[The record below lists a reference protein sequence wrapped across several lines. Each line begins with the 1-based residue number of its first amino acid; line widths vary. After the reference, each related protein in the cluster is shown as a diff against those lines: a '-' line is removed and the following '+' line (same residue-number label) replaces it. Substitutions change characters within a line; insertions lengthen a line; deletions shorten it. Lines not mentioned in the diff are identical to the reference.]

1 MRALLKLLL
10 APLLL
15 LLGVEALF
23 RAGAWE
29 PFARP
34 DSHAGT
40 SILRKRALS
49 SPAYRRIDYVTLGSS
64 RPEYG
69 LDHEALAALAQRHGR
84 VHANLSMPGSHWM
97 TLDVLGDWLAR
108 AHPEVRGG
116 IIALSIQDFL
126 FAGNGAYE
134 LGIVYPFHRL
144 ADVRGMAQHV
154 PFTREDPA
162 TWGLISALFEYR
174 EDVRDA
180 LLHPRERRD
189 SLAWW
194 HARPAEELLRQNTHR
209 DEDMCAFGLDALDAC
224 DKVEVA
230 GGERAAGLARQ
241 CRELRSGAKGRFDL
255 TAMTRQQPQPEFLQ
269 LTRDLVR
276 ARLRSLRWSTPPI
289 VVLMPAPRV
298 WQDAVSPSGLHD
310 WALDVLRPLTEDGSI
325 HLIDATTALET
336 DGRTDC
342 RLFFD
347 FYHQNDAGRARLMET
362 LLPQI
367 AALLYDARAAPAP
380 P

>member
-40 SILRKRALS
+40 SILRKRALA
-49 SPAYRRIDYVTLGSS
+49 SPAYRHIDYVTLGSS

-69 LDHEALAALAQRHGR
+69 LDHEALAALAQRHDR
-84 VHANLSMPGSHWM
+84 VYANLSMPGSHWM

-108 AHPEVRGG
+108 EHAEIRGG

-144 ADVRGMAQHV
+144 VDVPGMARHV
-154 PFTREDPA
+154 PFDRADLA
-162 TWGLISALFEYR
+162 TWGLYSALFEYR

-194 HARPAEELLRQNTHR
+194 HARPAEELLRRNTHR

-224 DKVEVA
+224 DKVESA
-230 GGERAAGLARQ
+230 SGDRAAGLVRQ
-241 CRELRSGAKGRFDL
+241 CQELRSGAKGRFDL
-255 TAMTRQQPQPEFLQ
+255 TAMTRQQPLPEFLQ
-269 LTRDLVR
+269 RTRDLVR

-289 VVLMPAPRV
+289 VVLMPTPRV

-310 WALDVLRPLTEDGSI
+310 WALEVLRPLAEDGSI
-325 HLIDATTALET
+325 HLIDATTALDT

>member
-15 LLGVEALF
+15 LLGVDALF

-40 SILRKRALS
+40 SILRKRALA
-49 SPAYRRIDYVTLGSS
+49 SPAYRHIDYVTLGSS

-69 LDHEALAALAQRHGR
+69 LDHEALAALAQRHDR
-84 VHANLSMPGSHWM
+84 VYANLSMPGSHWM

-224 DKVEVA
+224 DKVESA
-230 GGERAAGLARQ
+230 SGDRAAGLVRQ
-241 CRELRSGAKGRFDL
+241 CQELRSGAKGRFDL
-255 TAMTRQQPQPEFLQ
+255 TTMTRQQPLPEFLQ

-276 ARLRSLRWSTPPI
+276 ARLSRLRWSTPPV
-289 VVLMPAPRV
+289 VVLMPVPRV
-298 WQDAVSPSGLHD
+298 WQDAVSPVGLHS
-310 WALDVLRPLTEDGSI
+310 WALDVLRPLAEDGTI
-325 HLIDATTALET
+325 RLIDATTSLE
-336 DGRTDC
+336 DAGHTDC

-347 FYHQNDAGRARLMET
+347 FYHQNDSGRARLMET
-362 LLPQI
+362 IGRELE
-367 AALLYDARAAPAP
+367 AALYSELQ
-380 P
+380 

>member
-1 MRALLKLLL
+1 MRALSKLLL
-10 APLLL
+10 APLLCL
-15 LLGVEALF
+15 LAVEALF
-23 RAGAWE
+23 RMGAWE

-40 SILRKRALS
+40 SILRKRALAS
-49 SPAYRRIDYVTLGSS
+49 AGYRHIDYVTLGSS

-69 LDHEALAALAQRHGR
+69 LDHEALADLAQRHGR

-97 TLDVLGDWLAR
+97 TMDVLGDWLSR

-116 IIALSIQDFL
+116 VIALSIQDFL

-144 ADVRGMAQHV
+144 GDVPDMARHV
-154 PFTREDPA
+154 PFSREDLA
-162 TWGLISALFEYR
+162 TWGLYSALFEYR

-180 LLHPRERRD
+180 LLHPRERRN
-189 SLAWW
+189 SLIWW
-194 HARPAEELLRQNTHR
+194 HQRTADELLRRNAHR
-209 DEDMCAFGLDALDAC
+209 EEDMCAFGLDTLDAC
-224 DKVEVA
+224 DKVEAA

-241 CRELRSGAKGRFDL
+241 CQELRGGAKGRFDL
-255 TAMTRQQPQPEFLQ
+255 GAMAQQTPLPDFLR

-276 ARLRSLRWSTPPI
+276 ARLRSLRWQTPPV
-289 VVLMPAPRV
+289 VVLMPVPRV
-298 WQDAVSPSGLHD
+298 WPDAVSPAGLQA
-310 WALDVLRPLTEDGSI
+310 WALDVLRPLAADGTI
-325 HLIDATTALET
+325 RLIDATAALDEG
-336 DGRTDC
+336 DHTDC

-362 LLPQI
+362 LLPRVE
-367 AALLYDARAAPAP
+367 AVLYAGP
-380 P
+380 

>member
-23 RAGAWE
+23 QAGTWE
-29 PFARP
+29 TCARP

-40 SILRKRALS
+40 SILRKRALD

-69 LDHEALAALAQRHGR
+69 LDHEALAELAARHGR

-108 AHPEVRGG
+108 RHPEIRGG

-134 LGIVYPFHRL
+134 LGIVYPFHRPADL
-144 ADVRGMAQHV
+144 AGMARHV
-154 PFTREDPA
+154 PLSRTDMA
-162 TWGLISALFEYR
+162 TWGLVSALFQYR

-189 SLAWW
+189 SLIWW
-194 HARPAEELLRQNTHR
+194 RQRTADELLRRNAHR
-209 DEDMCAFGLDALDAC
+209 EEDMCAFGLDTLDAC
-224 DKVEVA
+224 DKVEAA

-241 CRELRSGAKGRFDL
+241 CQELRAGAKGRFDL
-255 TAMTRQQPQPEFLQ
+255 SALRGQQPLPEFLR

-276 ARLRSLRWSTPPI
+276 ARLRSLRWPTPPV
-289 VVLMPAPRV
+289 VVLMPVPRV
-298 WQDAVSPSGLHD
+298 WQDAVSPTGLHD
-310 WALDVLRPLTEDGSI
+310 WALDVLRPLADDGTI
-325 HLIDATTALET
+325 RLVDATAALD
-336 DGRTDC
+336 DGERTDC

-362 LLPQI
+362 LLPRVE
-367 AALLYDARAAPAP
+367 AVLYAGP
-380 P
+380 